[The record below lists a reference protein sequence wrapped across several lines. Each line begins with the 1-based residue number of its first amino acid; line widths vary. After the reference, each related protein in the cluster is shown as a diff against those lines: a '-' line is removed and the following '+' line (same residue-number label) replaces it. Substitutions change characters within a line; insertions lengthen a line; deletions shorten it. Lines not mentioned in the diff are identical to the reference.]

1 MGLFNKAKKFAASQV
16 DKAVDSKT
24 AELIDLQEQIDDAR
38 ESLELGLVR
47 TEFQFETVDEY
58 KSRLSELRAEQKE
71 FCRDLLE
78 KTKSN
83 TKFTHNN
90 SISKGRKMVCDI
102 QKLII
107 RGFNAECDDYVRK
120 VKTSNAEQYKEKIEK
135 SAAVYSKLGG
145 SVLNLI
151 IPRYYVKLKLE
162 ELDIAYEYALFKEEE
177 KEKAR
182 ELREQQREEM
192 KLKKEIEEQRKKLE
206 KERTQYQKA
215 LSDAK
220 KQLEESGPTPELEQ
234 KISDL
239 EANLS
244 EVEHGISDVD
254 YREANQRAGYVY
266 VISNIG
272 AFGEDV
278 YKIGMTRR
286 LDPMERVRELGDASV
301 PFTFDIHA
309 LIFSDDAPSLE
320 AALHREFDDRRV
332 NMVNNRREFFRVS
345 LDEIKEV
352 VKKNY
357 DKTVEFFD
365 EPDAEQ
371 YRMSQAI
378 IKQRA

>member
-1 MGLFNKAKKFAASQV
+1 MGIFSKAKKFAASQV

-78 KTKSN
+78 KTKNN
-83 TKFTHNN
+83 TKFTYNN

-192 KLKKEIEEQRKKLE
+192 KLKKEIEQQRKKLE

-220 KQLEESGPTPELEQ
+220 SQLEESGATPELEQ

-239 EANLS
+239 EANLG
-244 EVEHGISDVD
+244 EVERGISDVD

-286 LDPMERVRELGDASV
+286 LDPTERVRELGDASV